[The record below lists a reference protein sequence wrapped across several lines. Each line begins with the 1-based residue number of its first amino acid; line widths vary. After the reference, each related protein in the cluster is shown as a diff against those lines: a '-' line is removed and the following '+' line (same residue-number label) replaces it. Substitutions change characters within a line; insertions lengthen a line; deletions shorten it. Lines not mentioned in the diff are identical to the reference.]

1 MNKKF
6 KVPHTYVI
14 IFCIILIAA
23 AATYLVPA
31 GQFDRIPDPTGST
44 SKEIVDPDSYR
55 NVEQN
60 PIKPLDIIRAIPAGM
75 NSSAW
80 IIFLIFII
88 GGSFGMING
97 TGAIEAGIGR
107 MVSKFEGKEK
117 ILIPVTILIFS
128 LGGAT
133 FGMAESTLV
142 FIPMGIVLARSMGFD
157 ALVGM
162 SMVSIGAAVGFSGGA
177 LNPFTVGVAQGLAGL
192 PLFSGLGF
200 RVAGHILFYIAAVI
214 FITRYALKVK
224 KNPETSIIY
233 DLEKQNKEEMALSEI
248 PEFTTK
254 RKLVMV
260 VVVIGFGFIVYGVS
274 HGWST
279 STDLNA
285 IFLTMGI
292 VAGLVG
298 GNGPSKIAQ
307 DFVNGA
313 KALTF
318 GALVVG
324 LSKAIVVV
332 LESGMVIDTII
343 QGGAVLLGS
352 LPKQLSAVGIYVFQV
367 IFNFF
372 VNSGSGQAATT
383 IPIMS
388 SLGDLLGITRQTI
401 VLAYQYG
408 DGLTNS
414 LYPTSAVLM
423 GGLSLAKIPYEK
435 WFKYILPLMGV
446 FLLIAFAMV
455 MIATAINLG
464 PF

>member
-1 MNKKF
+1 MKNL

-14 IFCIILIAA
+14 IFSIIILAA
-23 AATYLVPA
+23 IATYFVPA
-31 GQFDRIPDPTGST
+31 GTYDRIPDVTGST
-44 SKEIVDPDSYR
+44 SREVVDPSSYQS
-55 NVEQN
+55 VESS
-60 PIKPLDIIRAIPAGM
+60 PVSPLDMIRAIPTGM
-75 NSSAW
+75 NESAW

-97 TGAIEAGIGR
+97 TGAVEAGIGR
-107 MVSKFEGKEK
+107 MVLKFEGKEK
-117 ILIPVTILIFS
+117 FLIPATILLFS
-128 LGGAT
+128 IGGAT

-192 PLFSGLGF
+192 PLFSGLTF
-200 RVAGHILFYIAAVI
+200 RLVGHGLFYTAAAI
-214 FITRYALKVK
+214 FVTKYALKIK
-224 KNPETSIIY
+224 ANPELSIIH
-233 DLEKQNKEEMALSEI
+233 DIEKSNLNEMKAKEI
-248 PEFTTK
+248 PELTTK
-254 RKLVMV
+254 RKLVLL
-260 VVVIGFGFIVYGVS
+260 VIIVGFGFIIYGVS

-279 STDLNA
+279 SKDLNA
-285 IFLTMGI
+285 IFLIMGI
-292 VAGLVG
+292 VSGLVG
-298 GNGPSKIAQ
+298 GNGPSQIAE

-324 LSKAIVVV
+324 LSRTIVVV

-343 QGGAVLLGS
+343 KNGSILLGG
-352 LPKQLSAVGIYVFQV
+352 LPRQLSSAGIYIFQV

-388 SLGDLLGITRQTI
+388 SLGDVLGISRQTI

-408 DGLTNS
+408 DGLTNAF
-414 LYPTSAVLM
+414 YPTSAVLM

-435 WFKYILPLMGV
+435 WFKFIAPLMGI
-446 FLLIAFAMV
+446 FLLIALVLV
-455 MIATAINLG
+455 MTATAINLG